1 MGKAKRIRTVGDLV
15 ASLQQ
20 HDQSLPV
27 RMARD
32 PEGNGY
38 APAGRSFYD
47 NGEYKA
53 DEDGKPCV
61 VVQPLY

>member
-1 MGKAKRIRTVGDLV
+1 MAKRKKIRTVGDLV
-15 ASLQQ
+15 ALLQQ

-38 APAGRSFYD
+38 APVGRTFD
-47 NGEYKA
+47 DDGEYEA
-53 DEDGKPCV
+53 ADGKPCV
-61 VVQPLY
+61 VVQPMY

>member
-1 MGKAKRIRTVGDLV
+1 MPRTKKVRTVGDLV
-15 ASLQQ
+15 ALLQQ
-20 HDQSLPV
+20 HGQSLPV

-38 APAGRSFYD
+38 APVGRTFYD

-53 DEDGKPCV
+53 DDGKPCV
-61 VVQPLY
+61 VIQPLW